1 MGGREE
7 DNLILLAV
15 RAVPVTS
22 AGNKHYNHTGGT
34 AGTSHSEAAELQQ
47 RQQKQKQNKQL
58 QGSLP
63 CCDLLHL
70 LFLLHSFTLLLEQLF
85 LPFSLPFSFSS
96 NLPEFSPTYPSPLAL
111 YLILSFVLHL
121 LFAVLTLLF
130 SSIMDS
136 LEISASCSGP
146 RSPGASQAVLIP
158 TPEESSR
165 QRK

>member
-1 MGGREE
+1 MGGRKE

-85 LPFSLPFSFSS
+85 LPFSHPFSFSS
-96 NLPEFSPTYPSPLAL
+96 LLPGIFTHLS
-111 YLILSFVLHL
+111 LSFGPV
-121 LFAVLTLLF
+121 F
-130 SSIMDS
+130 DS
-136 LEISASCSGP
+136 FV
-146 RSPGASQAVLIP
+146 RSPPLICRP
-158 TPEESSR
+158 YTPLLIHNG
-165 QRK
+165 

>member
-1 MGGREE
+1 MGGREG
-7 DNLILLAV
+7 DNLILIAV
-15 RAVPVTS
+15 RAASVPS

-47 RQQKQKQNKQL
+47 TNKQL

-63 CCDLLHL
+63 CFISSSSSTHPLFLWINSSSHLHFPFFSSLLPVFPPSFILSFFLLL
-70 LFLLHSFTLLLEQLF
+70 LFSILTLLL
-85 LPFSLPFSFSS
+85 
-96 NLPEFSPTYPSPLAL
+96 
-111 YLILSFVLHL
+111 
-121 LFAVLTLLF
+121 

-146 RSPGASQAVLIP
+146 CAPGASQAVLIP

-165 QRK
+165 QR